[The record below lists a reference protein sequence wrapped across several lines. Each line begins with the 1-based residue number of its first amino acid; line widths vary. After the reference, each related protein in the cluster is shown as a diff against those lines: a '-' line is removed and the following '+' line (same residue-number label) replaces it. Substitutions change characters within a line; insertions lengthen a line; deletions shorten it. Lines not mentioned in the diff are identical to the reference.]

1 MAIDHAQELKD
12 KNIKIFTIGLGN
24 GVDQAFLAQIASGPT
39 YEYYA
44 PTSDQLEAIFKQIAK
59 EIKLRLVG

>member
-12 KNIKIFTIGLGN
+12 KNIKIFIIGLGN
-24 GVDQAFLAQIASGPT
+24 VDKTFLGQVASGPT